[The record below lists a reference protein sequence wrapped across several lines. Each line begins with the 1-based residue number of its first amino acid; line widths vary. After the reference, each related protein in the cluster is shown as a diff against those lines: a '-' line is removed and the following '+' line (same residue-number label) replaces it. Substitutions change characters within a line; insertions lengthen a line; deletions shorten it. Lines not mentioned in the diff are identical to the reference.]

1 MIWRPSLKRVMRHFG
16 PIVDQVTVRSGLAD
30 ATPYGDSHPTGVL
43 IASAEPREGRSSTAL
58 GLALAAANLKQK
70 QNVVLVDGDVRHG
83 DITSR
88 FGLQNQEGFREL
100 LAGTNGIAELLS
112 PTSTSNLH
120 VMPCGKAAVDWPD
133 VLLTPEAGRAIEL
146 LREQADFIVVDSP
159 ALSRYPE
166 SRLLAH
172 WVDSVVLVIRAGQS
186 CADAVNDARDVFSEK
201 LIGAVVT
208 RYRRIVPGFI
218 DRYF

>member
-1 MIWRPSLKRVMRHFG
+1 MIWRPSNKRVMRHFG
-16 PIVDQVTVRSGLAD
+16 PIVDQVTVRSGLAEE
-30 ATPYGDSHPTGVL
+30 TPYGERHATGVL

-58 GLALAAANLKQK
+58 GLALAAAQLKQT
-70 QNVVLVDGDVRHG
+70 QNVVLVDADLRHG
-83 DITSR
+83 DITSK
-88 FGLQNQEGFREL
+88 FGLEKQEGFREL
-100 LAGTNGIAELLS
+100 LAGTNGIAELLA

-120 VMPCGKAAVDWPD
+120 VMPRGKAAVDWPD
-133 VLLTPEAGRAIEL
+133 VLLSQEAGRAFGL

-172 WVDSVVLVIRAGQS
+172 WLDSVVLVVRAGRS
-186 CADAVNDARDVFSEK
+186 RADAVNEARDVFSEK